1 MGNEYFKEGVPSR
14 YGDNSHKL
22 EPVALNMP
30 AQQPQRANKKQPS
43 QKTEFISLRVDTELA
58 RILDRSAGD
67 SSISRSEWMLE
78 AIYQKLSIDTPENRL
93 NEAIDRLES
102 FAERLNPKSR

>member
-1 MGNEYFKEGVPSR
+1 MGNEYFKEGVPAR

-22 EPVALNMP
+22 EQIALNEP
-30 AQQPQRANKKQPS
+30 AQGPKRTKKRQPS

-58 RILDRSAGD
+58 RIVDRSAGD

-102 FAERLNPKSR
+102 FAERLNPR